1 MATLLKNIYDPAYI
15 QNLAHKIKK
24 QYAPLNEK
32 EFCHAILSKDWNA
45 LELKERMAKI
55 SKVIYEFLP
64 KNFDEA
70 TPLLLKTAPD
80 FGGFHGM
87 FFPHYIEV
95 YGQGHFET
103 SIKAL
108 EVLTVFS
115 SSEFAV
121 RPFIK
126 NHTERMMDKMLKW
139 SKHKN
144 EHVRRLSSE
153 GCRPRLPW
161 AMALPEFKKDPS
173 LILPILENLKCDS
186 SEYVRRSVANNLNDI
201 SKDNP
206 TIILNIASEWFGEH
220 HHTDRLL
227 KHAMRTM
234 LKKGEP
240 KALKIFGLGKTK
252 NITVKPLKIQ
262 NPKIKIGGNLEFEFS
277 ISSQDNKEEIV
288 RVEYCIYFLK
298 KNGSHTRKVFKISEA
313 PIKGHKIF
321 NKKHS
326 MKDLSTRKHHAGI
339 HYISLQVNGIER
351 DKVKFQIII

>member
-1 MATLLKNIYDPAYI
+1 MATLLKNIYDLAYI

-24 QYAPLNEK
+24 HYSPLNEK
-32 EFCHAILSKDWNA
+32 EFCHDILSKDWNA

-64 KNFDEA
+64 KEFDEA

-87 FFPHYIEV
+87 FFPLYIEI
-95 YGQGHFET
+95 YGQDHFET

-108 EVLTVFS
+108 EILTTYS

-121 RPFIK
+121 RPFIN
-126 NHTERMMDKMLKW
+126 NHTEKMMTKMLKW

-161 AMALPEFKKDPS
+161 AMALPKFKKDPS

-206 TIILNIASEWFGEH
+206 GIILEIASNWYGENQN
-220 HHTDRLL
+220 TDRLL
-227 KHAMRTM
+227 KHALRTM
-234 LKKGEP
+234 LKKGES
-240 KALKIFGLGKTK
+240 KALKIFGLGKT
-252 NITVKPLKIQ
+252 NNLKINPLIVS
-262 NPKIKIGGNLEFEFS
+262 NPKVKKEGNLEFEFS
-277 ISSQDNKEEIV
+277 ISSQGKNEAVARI
-288 RVEYCIYFLK
+288 EYCLYFLK
-298 KNGSHTRKVFKISEA
+298 KNGAYTRKVFKISETT
-313 PIKGHKIF
+313 IKGNKKIF
-321 NKKHS
+321 KRHS
-326 MKDLSTRKHHAGI
+326 FKDLSTRKHHLGI
-339 HYISLQVNGIER
+339 HYISLQINGIEQE
-351 DKVKFQIII
+351 KVKFELL